1 MKKPDKREV
10 LNLFFSAFLVTA
22 FVICAHFFN
31 QFTSTLEPMIATL
44 VSVAIYAV
52 FGLLLFYATRV
63 GDGVPVKRF
72 SLPTLIFMVIP
83 ALYIIV
89 ASIATGL
96 PFHDSFV
103 GEGDQMKIIVVLA
116 CVALGYGIP
125 YTFVSGYEL
134 EAPEAEDS
142 SLVAGGI
149 EEELEAAESEEAV
162 ETEVEAS
169 EAENSLAAS
178 LEDTVV

>member
-134 EAPEAEDS
+134 EEPEAEDS

-162 ETEVEAS
+162 ETE
-169 EAENSLAAS
+169 AEDSQAAS